1 MLDQVKSGTT
11 ARIATARPSPN
22 SGEGSVSR
30 RVSPPSG
37 SGGADNEPSSGK
49 GFAERRE
56 SGEPDIDERAH
67 ARQAIDSAM
76 KELLVEARDRM
87 PETKADAA
95 PVEHLAPEESE
106 KAFQRAT
113 SAYSQQTNLGGRE
126 KVLRPGVVYS
136 AVL

>member
-11 ARIATARPSPN
+11 ARIA
-22 SGEGSVSR
+22 
-30 RVSPPSG
+30 
-37 SGGADNEPSSGK
+37 NEPSSDK
-49 GFAERRE
+49 DFSERRQA
-56 SGEPDIDERAH
+56 GEPEIDALAH
-67 ARQAIDSAM
+67 ARQSIGSAM